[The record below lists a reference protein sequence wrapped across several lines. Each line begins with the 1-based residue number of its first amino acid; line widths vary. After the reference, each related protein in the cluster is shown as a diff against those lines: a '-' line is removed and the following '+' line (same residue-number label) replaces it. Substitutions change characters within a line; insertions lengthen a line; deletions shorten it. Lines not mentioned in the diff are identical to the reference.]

1 MSTPPTLG
9 DLQKLGAKVEEAEA
23 ALDEARRTR
32 DAAIRDVR
40 RHTRFTVAEI
50 AEAAGVSPGTVKA
63 VTRGLR

>member
-9 DLQKLGAKVEEAEA
+9 DLQKLGSKVEEAER
-23 ALDEARRTR
+23 ALDEARRSR
-32 DAAIRDVR
+32 DEAIRDVR
-40 RHTRFTVAEI
+40 RHTRYTVAEI